1 MKENIKN
8 TEIHYRL
15 EGNGESR
22 VVLLHGWGCDMK
34 LMAPVADA
42 LVQTHR
48 VLLVDFPGHGESGR
62 PPEPWGVPEYAA
74 CLKELLE
81 KTATEI
87 IMLKAI
93 LGLQST
99 QREKENSQKE

>member
-48 VLLVDFPGHGESGR
+48 VLLVDFRVFNVLFHLSSVDSICQIYR
-62 PPEPWGVPEYAA
+62 HLVW
-74 CLKELLE
+74 LISNLL
-81 KTATEI
+81 
-87 IMLKAI
+87 
-93 LGLQST
+93 
-99 QREKENSQKE
+99 